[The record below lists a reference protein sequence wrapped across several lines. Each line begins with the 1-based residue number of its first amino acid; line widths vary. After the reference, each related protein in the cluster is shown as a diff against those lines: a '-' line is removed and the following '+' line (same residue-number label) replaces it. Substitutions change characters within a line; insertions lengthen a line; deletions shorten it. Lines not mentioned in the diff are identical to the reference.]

1 MRRLEPTIC
10 TLCMYHSLN
19 VCLCDTWTEDMARSR
34 SMTLRDTNIP
44 RISLCFCPKV
54 FWPMYLH
61 ISIIRG
67 CFLWMSQSYLEI
79 FEMIFVCLSFPIVS
93 LTWLGLIGQD
103 IYNNSWKSGRIM
115 WGCCLKLSESSF
127 KVLTQQTFL
136 FSATCLQTFALL
148 LLVELQTS
156 Q

>member
-1 MRRLEPTIC
+1 MRHLDPTIC

-44 RISLCFCPKV
+44 RISLCFCHKKFDRCICTYQRLFFV
-54 FWPMYLH
+54 DESV
-61 ISIIRG
+61 ISWNIRND
-67 CFLWMSQSYLEI
+67 F
-79 FEMIFVCLSFPIVS
+79 FFLSFPILS

-103 IYNNSWKSGRIM
+103 IYNHSWKSGRIM